1 MPDEA
6 PQQEDLRRLSC
17 RCRTSRRGEGSSE
30 KIKVWA
36 DTRHISVDGKRFKF
50 YAFFWSMKASE
61 LRFGSIEFGIGWMDR
76 FNKYMDGWNYKMI
89 EWMVY

>member
-1 MPDEA
+1 MPDEV

-36 DTRHISVDGKRFKF
+36 DKRHISVDDKRFEI

-61 LRFGSIEFGIGWMDR
+61 LRLGSIEFGIGWMDR
-76 FNKYMDGWNYKMI
+76 FNKYMDGWNYEMV
-89 EWMVY
+89 EWMVD